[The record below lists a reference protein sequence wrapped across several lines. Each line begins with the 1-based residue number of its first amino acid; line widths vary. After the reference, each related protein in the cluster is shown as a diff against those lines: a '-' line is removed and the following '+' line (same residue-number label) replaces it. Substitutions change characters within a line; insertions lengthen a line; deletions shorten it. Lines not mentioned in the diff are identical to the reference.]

1 MPVLVTSTFGKCELD
16 VKKKSDGTQN
26 PWDLGFITSWNDR
39 WVFQL
44 IPGFHVL
51 ESKEQS
57 YVRGDSE

>member
-1 MPVLVTSTFGKCELD
+1 MW
-16 VKKKSDGTQN
+16 KKSDGTQN